1 MKDGTII
8 CNAGHYNMEIDV
20 KALETLSEGK
30 ELVRDGI
37 HGYRVDGKRLYLLH
51 NPNLPKGPQDLPKSV
66 NEAACRMSLGL

>member
-20 KALETLSEGK
+20 KALEALSEGK

-37 HGYRVDGKRLYLLH
+37 HGDRMDEFRAVRICRCEKPSFLL
-51 NPNLPKGPQDLPKSV
+51 
-66 NEAACRMSLGL
+66 